1 MPTTSTRALKD
12 QPSSSIQRAASGEQ
26 VVQGRDEQELLAEMA
41 LRGLVV
47 LPRRTPR
54 TGFQGPTLPNR
65 GKLASEMVIEDRR

>member
-1 MPTTSTRALKD
+1 MPTSSTRALKD
-12 QPSSSIQRAASGEQ
+12 QPSGSFQRAAPGEQ
-26 VVQGRDEQELLAEMA
+26 VEGRDEQERLAEMA

-47 LPRRTPR
+47 LPKRTPR